1 MIDFCSYKG
10 IGKKS
15 LNTVSITISTLKV
28 SRVHLLLSEAVLIF
42 WLCWSL
48 FTAVNFVEYTFICL
62 IFRLVEISISIFV
75 SIILKVQ
82 IISIILIGSIIL
94 VKLRLM
100 ISNCY
105 FSIDFSARQVS

>member
-1 MIDFCSYKG
+1 MTDFCSYKG

-75 SIILKVQ
+75 SIIL
-82 IISIILIGSIIL
+82 IGSIIL

-100 ISNCY
+100 ICNCY

>member
-1 MIDFCSYKG
+1 MTDFCNYKG

-48 FTAVNFVEYTFICL
+48 FTAVNFVEYAFICL

-75 SIILKVQ
+75 
-82 IISIILIGSIIL
+82 SIILIGSIIL

>member
-1 MIDFCSYKG
+1 MTDFCSYKG

-48 FTAVNFVEYTFICL
+48 LTAVNFVEYTFICL

-75 SIILKVQ
+75 
-82 IISIILIGSIIL
+82 SIILIGSIIL